1 MTTVL
6 GRRVVQLIPVLLG
19 VTVLSYLLLNLLPGN
34 VAVTILGPN
43 ASAQAIAKLTRE
55 MGLNQPVYLRYL
67 HWLWHALHGN
77 LGYSYVTN
85 QSVTAAIVQSLPVTL
100 EIIFSAQVVGIIC
113 ALPFALVAARNP
125 NGLVDSSLSALAYST
140 VAVPRFLLGM
150 ILILLLA
157 AYWHL
162 FPATGFTP
170 LTQGVVAN
178 LRSVAL
184 PVMSMAALEFA
195 LYFRVLRSDIV
206 EQLAGEEYVV
216 TAAAKG
222 AGRGRVLVR
231 HVLRNALLS
240 VVTVMGLNFGPL
252 ISGAVVIEVLFAL
265 PGIGHLLINSI
276 LGRDV
281 VMVQGIVVFVASAV
295 VFINLL
301 VDIIYTLLDPRIRYN
316 A

>member
-1 MTTVL
+1 
-6 GRRVVQLIPVLLG
+6 
-19 VTVLSYLLLNLLPGN
+19 
-34 VAVTILGPN
+34 
-43 ASAQAIAKLTRE
+43 
-55 MGLNQPVYLRYL
+55 
-67 HWLWHALHGN
+67 
-77 LGYSYVTN
+77 
-85 QSVTAAIVQSLPVTL
+85 
-100 EIIFSAQVVGIIC
+100 
-113 ALPFALVAARNP
+113 
-125 NGLVDSSLSALAYST
+125 
-140 VAVPRFLLGM
+140 M